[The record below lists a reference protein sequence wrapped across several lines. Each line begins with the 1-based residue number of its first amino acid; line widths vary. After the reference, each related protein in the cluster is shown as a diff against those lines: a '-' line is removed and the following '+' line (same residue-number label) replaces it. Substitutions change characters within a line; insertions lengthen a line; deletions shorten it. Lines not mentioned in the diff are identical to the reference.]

1 MEIERKFLVKYVPD
15 NISEYVHH
23 EVSQGYIYTSPV
35 IRIRKS
41 DDRFYLTVKS
51 DGFLKRE
58 EFEIDITEE
67 AFKDLSLKCEGNI
80 ISKTRYKIPLEDGL
94 TAELDVFHGAFE
106 GLMYVEVEFPTE
118 EAANS
123 FIAPDYFGR
132 DVTESEGYQNSAL
145 SAMDKDEIRRFL
157 EDMIV
162 NK

>member
-35 IRIRKS
+35 IRIRRS

-157 EDMIV
+157 EDVIV
-162 NK
+162 SK

>member
-35 IRIRKS
+35 IRIRRS

-123 FIAPDYFGR
+123 FIVPDYFGR
-132 DVTESEGYQNSAL
+132 DVTESEGYQNSTL

-157 EDMIV
+157 ENVIV

>member
-1 MEIERKFLVKYVPD
+1 MEIERKFLVKYVLD

-35 IRIRKS
+35 IRIRRS

-123 FIAPDYFGR
+123 FIVPDYFGR
-132 DVTESEGYQNSAL
+132 DVTESEGYQNSTL

-157 EDMIV
+157 ENVIV

>member
-35 IRIRKS
+35 IRIRRS

-58 EFEIDITEE
+58 EFEIDIAEE
-67 AFKDLSLKCEGNI
+67 AFNDLSLKCEGNI

-132 DVTESEGYQNSAL
+132 DVTESEGYQNSSL

-157 EDMIV
+157 EDVIV